1 MARENQGLQIAL
13 IIFVML
19 TIILGVTTYLCF
31 RKWDD
36 ADKAKE
42 VAAAS
47 AGKNEQLARKNAED
61 AEKLKKWIG
70 VATTDSVDAIKD
82 TFDKDMGKYAASL
95 PAQDQVY
102 RNLLDKMYNTIKQ
115 RSEELTDA
123 KLEIPKREDDY
134 KKSLEAKEA
143 QVAEFRSSHD
153 AAVSDLDNERT
164 KFQTDRERISRDKTR
179 LQGDLQAMRKESNER
194 LAKVD
199 AQLTKS
205 ETENKKLGD
214 VVVKQGEIIDR
225 YGGGLMAGAAN
236 GEITWVVQRN
246 STVWINLGRADG
258 LMRQVTFSVYPFDV
272 VDMTAKGA
280 AKGKI
285 EITEILGDH
294 MAQGRITEDEVTRP
308 ILPKDKIYTPLWSPG
323 ERRHFALAGV
333 MDLYGDGRND
343 LEALKN
349 LIAINGGIVDCYI
362 DDAGKQ
368 HGEITVNTNCLI
380 LGTAPTDKESDSR
393 MVTTF
398 TKVLKDVDQ
407 LRLPKTQLSDLL
419 QRMGWRN
426 MSPVIRYG
434 RGANAKD
441 FAPKPE
447 GGVLKKSTGRVT
459 DIFEKRQPPKAP
471 ASAF

>member
-42 VAAAS
+42 VAAAD
-47 AGKNEQLARKNAED
+47 AGKQKEQARLNGEH
-61 AEKLKKWIG
+61 AEKLKTWIG
-70 VATTDSVDAIKD
+70 VAPTDTIDAVKD
-82 TFDKDMGKYAASL
+82 AFDKDMEKYAASL
-95 PAQDQVY
+95 PPQDRKY
-102 RNLLDKMYNTIKQ
+102 RILLDKMLDTIRR
-115 RSEELTDA
+115 RSDELTDA
-123 KLEIPKREDDY
+123 KLEIPTREDAY
-134 KKSLEAKEA
+134 KKSLDAKEA
-143 QVAEFRSSHD
+143 QVAEFRSKYD
-153 AAVSDLDNERT
+153 AATADLDNERT
-164 KFQTDRERISRDKTR
+164 KFQTDRERISREKTR
-179 LQGDLQAMRKESNER
+179 LAGDLQAVRKESKER
-194 LAKVD
+194 LDKID
-199 AQLTKS
+199 AQLTKA
-205 ETENKKLGD
+205 EGENKKLGD
-214 VVVKQGEIIDR
+214 IVVNQGEKIEKIT
-225 YGGGLMAGAAN
+225 GGLMAGAAN
-236 GEITWVVQRN
+236 GEVTWVVQRN

-258 LMRQVTFSVYPFDV
+258 LMRQVTFSVYPYDV
-272 VDMTAKGA
+272 ADMTAKGA

-285 EITEILGDH
+285 EVTEILGDH
-294 MAQGRITEDEVTRP
+294 MAQARITEDEVTRP

-333 MDLYGDGRND
+333 MDLYGDGRNE

-349 LIAINGGIVDCYI
+349 LITLNGGVVDCYI
-362 DDAGKQ
+362 DNAGKQ
-368 HGEITVNTNCLI
+368 HGDITVNTNCLI
-380 LGTAPTDKESDSR
+380 LGKAPTDKESDAR

-407 LRLPKTQLSDLL
+407 LRLPKIQLADLL
-419 QRMGWRN
+419 QRMGWKN

-447 GGVLKKSTGRVT
+447 GGVSKKSTGRVT